1 MAYVWA
7 LKSLVLLPLDVL
19 GDGLLAETHLRNGD
33 TAWGVLTI
41 IFMLLPFLY
50 QMNPVSLFLHYWYI
64 IKLVITKFKV
74 DFLRRTDLK
83 GVSYQ
88 F

>member
-41 IFMLLPFLY
+41 IFMVLPFVY
-50 QMNPVSLFLHYWYI
+50 QMNPHLSLYYYISQLSFLA
-64 IKLVITKFKV
+64 
-74 DFLRRTDLK
+74 FLNFLWLLL
-83 GVSYQ
+83 SLSN
-88 F
+88 